1 MSKEGH
7 LSVNTNTNNTRTFF
21 SGADAL
27 TDNHALVEW
36 CENTRRILHAAAL
49 ELGITASE
57 LDARLRRVSGT
68 VVVGGLSARAR
79 ARQVAK
85 PIQQASESLVIASQY
100 IITANNKFLA
110 AFLPELEQAGYA
122 GSRKPDFK
130 FKA

>member
-1 MSKEGH
+1 MS
-7 LSVNTNTNNTRTFF
+7 STTPNTGTGRTFF

-57 LDARLRRVSGT
+57 LDARLRRVSGS

-79 ARQVAK
+79 ARQVAR
-85 PIQQASESLVIASQY
+85 PIQQASEALVVASQY
-100 IITANNKFLA
+100 IITANNRFLS
-110 AFLPELEQAGYA
+110 AFLPELEQAGYRHA
-122 GSRKPDFK
+122 KPEFK
-130 FKA
+130 FRA